1 LLLGGDETSSPRNL
15 DLMSMAA
22 HLATKHDW
30 IEAPPSEDY
39 VARVRVHGLTADP
52 DRLDDVIGEIAMG
65 RSILEG

>member
-1 LLLGGDETSSPRNL
+1 
-15 DLMSMAA
+15 MSMAT

-30 IEAPPSEDY
+30 IEAPQSDDY
-39 VARVRVHGLTADP
+39 VARVRVRDLATHP